1 MTQPIWRK
9 LVSELRVPEPQQQWA
24 LALEAMTSGKLMK
37 IEVVVDP
44 ARNPP
49 VIGTWTP
56 KGFVSPC
63 TADGDFK
70 GTAQSPNPPV
80 APPPAAPPP
89 AATLAPPPAAPAAP
103 PPAAAPP
110 VASPTAALA
119 AGTPLVPSAPRGALI
134 ARIGGSTADQIP
146 DTTAT
151 PPAPPARIVFS
162 IGRKCVFTVPDKPAG
177 SLFLGVND
185 DPNRMADVSGTLLVD
200 IYEAI

>member
-1 MTQPIWRK
+1 MVQPVWRK

-24 LALEAMTSGKLMK
+24 LALEAMTTGKLMK
-37 IEVVVDP
+37 IEVVVDHGR
-44 ARNPP
+44 APP

-63 TADGDFK
+63 TADGDFN
-70 GTAQSPNPPV
+70 GTAQAPNPPV

-89 AATLAPPPAAPAAP
+89 TATLTPAPAPAAAQ
-103 PPAAAPP
+103 PAPAP
-110 VASPTAALA
+110 VASPTAALT

-134 ARIGGSTADQIP
+134 ARIGGSTADQVA
-146 DTTAT
+146 DTAT
-151 PPAPPARIVFS
+151 PPARVVFS

-185 DPNRMADVSGTLLVD
+185 DPSRMADVSGVLAVD

>member
-9 LVSELRVPEPQQQWA
+9 LVSELRVPEAQQQWA

-37 IEVVVDP
+37 IEVVVDA

-56 KGFVSPC
+56 SGFVSPC

-89 AATLAPPPAAPAAP
+89 TATLAPTVPPAAPAAVV
-103 PPAAAPP
+103 P

-134 ARIGGSTADQIP
+134 ARIGGSTADQIA
-146 DTTAT
+146 DTAL
-151 PPAPPARIVFS
+151 PPVRVLFS
-162 IGRKCVFTVPDKPAG
+162 IGRKCVFTVPDKLTG

-185 DPNRMADVSGTLLVD
+185 DPSRMADVSGMLMVD

>member
-44 ARNPP
+44 ARNPA
-49 VIGTWTP
+49 VTGTWTP

-70 GTAQSPNPPV
+70 GTAQAPNPPV

-89 AATLAPPPAAPAAP
+89 TATLAPAPAPAAQQA
-103 PPAAAPP
+103 PAVPA
-110 VASPTAALA
+110 ASPTAALA
-119 AGTPLVPSAPRGALI
+119 AGTPLVPSASRGALI
-134 ARIGGSTADQIP
+134 ARIGGSTADQIA
-146 DTTAT
+146 DTAT
-151 PPAPPARIVFS
+151 PPAGPARIVFS

-185 DPNRMADVSGTLLVD
+185 DPGRMADVSGTLLVD